1 MRNLINQLLSSQG
14 KKCIMKTSLF
24 KRVGRITASII
35 AILVLLFSAVIAVL
49 YHKQEGIVND
59 LLDTAN
65 KDFTGL
71 IVLDGSRI
79 SPFANF
85 PYISIDLQNLRV
97 FETKDQTADPVLQ
110 IGDVYIGF
118 DIFNLISG
126 DYQIKSIKLSKG
138 SIHLVQYKDGAF
150 NLLNAFNPVEPI
162 EDPAE
167 EFHLDIHRINL
178 EQMLITKLNEESGLK
193 FELRV
198 NRAQSGFIN
207 EPDFIASGLESDFIL
222 TMLSGEDSTFIKRK
236 KISVKTAFRY
246 DLQTKVVQFEPSEV
260 SIQKASFTMKG
271 HVDLDDNANLD
282 LAFDGSKQNFDLLLA
297 FLPDD
302 LEPTLNRYANQG
314 DIFFKAE
321 VKGPSINGHDPW
333 FRAEFGCKDGFFSN
347 LTTQRKLD
355 ELQFQGYFTNGE
367 KRTAETMEFALQ
379 SIRARPE
386 AGIFSGSLV
395 VKNFTSPDIDLKLDS
410 DFDLDFLAKF
420 FNVEQLQDLRGH
432 VLLKMNFHDI
442 IDLERPELSI
452 ERFNESYFTELEVTD
467 LGFKIPSYHL
477 PFSGI
482 NIRAKMDGHQ
492 ADIEKLEINV
502 GSSDIALSG
511 TVDDLPAI
519 IHHTAIP
526 VTSVLKVTSK
536 RLDLFELTSG
546 DTLKS
551 KPFNEVLSRL
561 NLDLKFTSSAK
572 EMIEFE
578 NLPIGEF
585 FIQDLDVTLQNY
597 PHRLHDFRADILV
610 DAEDFSIVD
619 FSGEIDESDF
629 HFSGKLT
636 HYDLWF
642 AEKPEGDTKLKFDF
656 RSDQIQLKD
665 LLAYNGVNH
674 IPEDYRDEVLSDLNM
689 AGRAELHF
697 IDTVHS
703 ADIYIDDFTGKM
715 KMHTMKFERFGG
727 RFHLEKQRLTVEDFR
742 GKIGNT
748 TFSADLGCDLRKL
761 QEGKTHSNTLSFRA
775 AHLDF
780 DQLFA
785 WAQSE
790 TPPAKAQEHDEV
802 FSVFDIPFPNLNV
815 SLDIAKMTY
824 HKYKIT
830 NLKGGINTTKDHK
843 LYFDNL
849 SLDIAGGSILANGYF
864 SGENRNNIY
873 LFPQWEFN
881 QIDLDQL
888 LIKFDNFGQDAVVS
902 ENLHGL
908 ISGKLT
914 GKIHVHADLVP
925 IIEDS
930 EIQLAI
936 EVINGRLD
944 NYEPMQVLADYF
956 QDKNLNRVHFD
967 TLSNQLDLLNG
978 ELIIPRMR
986 INSSLGFL
994 EISGKQDLE
1003 MNMDYIV
1010 RVPWRM
1016 ITSAGSQRLF
1026 GTKNKAEADQ
1036 DDEIIAA
1043 DPDRKTRFVNVRIT
1057 GTPDDFKIG
1066 LVGRKKATGEE

>member
-1 MRNLINQLLSSQG
+1 
-14 KKCIMKTSLF
+14 MKTSLF
-24 KRVGRITASII
+24 KRVGRITAII
-35 AILVLLFSAVIAVL
+35 LLLLFLFFGGALALL
-49 YHKQEGIVND
+49 YHKQEGIVKD
-59 LLDTAN
+59 LLETSN
-65 KDFTGL
+65 KDFAGL
-71 IVLDGSRI
+71 IALDGSRI
-79 SPFANF
+79 SPFNNF
-85 PYISIDLQNLRV
+85 PYIAIDLQNFRV
-97 FETKDQTADPVLQ
+97 YETKDQTSEPVLR
-110 IGDVYIGF
+110 IKDVYIGF
-118 DIFNLISG
+118 DIFNLLSG
-126 DYQIKSIKLSKG
+126 DYQIKSIKLSNG
-138 SIHLVQYKDGAF
+138 AIHLVQHKDGTF

-162 EDPAE
+162 DDPAE
-167 EFHLDIHRINL
+167 EFHLDIHLIKL
-178 EQMLITKLNEESGLK
+178 EQMLITKLNEESGMK
-193 FELRV
+193 FDLRID
-198 NRAQSGFIN
+198 RAQSGFIN
-207 EPDFIASGLESDFIL
+207 EPAFIESGLETDFTL
-222 TMLSGEDSTFIKRK
+222 TMLRDEDSTFIKRK
-236 KISVKTAFRY
+236 KISISTAFKY
-246 DLQTKVVQFEPSEV
+246 DLETKVVHFEPSEV
-260 SIQKASFTMKG
+260 SIQNARFTMKG
-271 HVDLDDNANLD
+271 QVDIDDDAHLD
-282 LAFDGSKQNFDLLLA
+282 LTFDGAKQNFDLLLA

-302 LEPTLNRYANQG
+302 LEPALHRYANEG
-314 DIFFKAE
+314 DIFFKAQVE
-321 VKGPSINGHDPW
+321 GPSINGHDPW
-333 FRAEFGCKDGFFSN
+333 FMAEFGCKDGFFSN
-347 LTTQRKLD
+347 IITQRKLD

-367 KRTAETMEFALQ
+367 QRTTETMEFALQ
-379 SIRARPE
+379 SLRARPE

-395 VKNFTSPDIDLKLDS
+395 VKNFNSPDIDLKLDS

-482 NIRAKMDGHQ
+482 NISAKMDGHE
-492 ADIEKLEINV
+492 ADIEKLEIRV
-502 GSSDIALSG
+502 GGSDISLSG

-519 IHHTAIP
+519 IHHTAVP
-526 VTSVLKVTSK
+526 VTSLLKVTSN

-551 KPFNEVLSRL
+551 KPFNEVLTGL

-578 NLPIGEF
+578 NLPVGEF

-597 PHRLHDFRADILV
+597 PHRLHDFKADILV
-610 DAEDFSIVD
+610 DDEDFSIVD

-629 HFSGKLT
+629 HFGGKLT

-642 AEKPEGDTKLKFDF
+642 AENPVGDTKLKFHF

-674 IPEDYRDEVLSDLNM
+674 IPEDYRDEVLSEVNM
-689 AGRAELHF
+689 QGRAELHF

-703 ADIYIDDFTGKM
+703 ADIYIDDLTGRM
-715 KMHTMKFERFGG
+715 EAHTMKFERFGG
-727 RFHLEKQRLTVEDFR
+727 RFHLEKQRLTVENFR

-761 QEGKTHSNTLSFRA
+761 QEGKKHSNTLTFRA

-785 WAQSE
+785 WEQRE
-790 TPPAKAQEHDEV
+790 TPTAEKQDHNEV

-815 SLDIAKMTY
+815 SFDIAKMTY

-849 SLDIAGGSILANGYF
+849 GLEIAGGSVLANGYF
-864 SGENRNNIY
+864 SGEDRENIY
-873 LFPQWEFN
+873 LHPQWEFN
-881 QIDLDQL
+881 KIDLDQL

-902 ENLHGL
+902 ENLHGS

-925 IIEDS
+925 VIEDS
-930 EIQLAI
+930 EIHLGI

-944 NYEPMQVLADYF
+944 NYEPMQILADYF

-978 ELIIPRMR
+978 ELTIPRMR

-994 EISGKQDLE
+994 EISGKQDLD

-1036 DDEIIAA
+1036 DDEIIAE

-1057 GTPDDFKIG
+1057 GTPDDFNIR
-1066 LVGRKKATGEE
+1066 LVRRKKAVETN